1 MMPGRTL
8 RLLDRIRQGATDEV
22 ATFAGERCTAWAR
35 RHARPRSISADHPA
49 TQRVKRKALGVP
61 DGAAEGRAGEN
72 LRSLSGDFTQK
83 SADGALAHYP
93 GSEGRARTRRITDGF
108 LRYV

>member
-35 RHARPRSISADHPA
+35 RHARPRSISADHPP
-49 TQRVKRKALGVP
+49 TQRVKRKAPGFRQARTFRLRDLPAADGLRRLYRSGV
-61 DGAAEGRAGEN
+61 DGSASLAEGERICVAE
-72 LRSLSGDFTQK
+72 RS
-83 SADGALAHYP
+83 
-93 GSEGRARTRRITDGF
+93 R
-108 LRYV
+108 